1 MFQRLPF
8 NVWGLAFGGWSR
20 LPGALWYLAP
30 NSPVRLFV
38 ERLDAY
44 LHGANPKA
52 R

>member
-1 MFQRLPF
+1 MF
-8 NVWGLAFGGWSR
+8 NVQRSTFGVWRLAFGGAVWH
-20 LPGALWYLAP
+20 LAP
-30 NSPVRLFV
+30 NSPDRLFV